1 MLTVLVHEYVLR
13 SSLCKKASMQMQV
26 SLWMI
31 APARQHVTLLCQ
43 QKDVERERERKLTY
57 TYPREQFSCCRMTAK
72 TPAYTESKRVQIVN
86 LILATLFVI
95 FPPFFVSKAKLIL
108 FSGRQACD
116 LQMVPC
122 IQIPHIHRQQG
133 WVNLSCQ
140 MLVER

>member
-86 LILATLFVI
+86 LILATL
-95 FPPFFVSKAKLIL
+95 L
-108 FSGRQACD
+108 FSPHFLFQRPSSYCSPAGRLAICKW
-116 LQMVPC
+116 C
-122 IQIPHIHRQQG
+122 
-133 WVNLSCQ
+133 
-140 MLVER
+140 LVYRYLTYTDNKAGSI